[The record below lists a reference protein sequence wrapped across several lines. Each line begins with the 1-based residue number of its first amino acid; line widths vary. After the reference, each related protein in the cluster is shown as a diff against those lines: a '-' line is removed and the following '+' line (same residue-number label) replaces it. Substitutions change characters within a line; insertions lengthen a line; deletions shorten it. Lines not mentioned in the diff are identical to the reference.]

1 MRRLKEKETKSNDFG
16 VRLKV
21 NATPQVSAN
30 IEIDKAAGNVLTGY
44 GNGLID
50 LDIRPSTGVFSING
64 NYSITSG
71 VYHFVALGIAKRD
84 FTIQDGSSVRFT
96 GDVMDSDLNINAL
109 YKTKASVGT
118 LIADTTSTSTR
129 RTVECGIAITDKI
142 KNPRLDFSINIPD
155 LDPTTQGRVES
166 ALNTQDKVQKQLL
179 ALLLT
184 NSFLPD
190 EQSGVTNTSSS
201 MLYTNVTEIMAGQ
214 LNNILQKLDIP
225 LDFGLDYQQD
235 VSGSNIFDVALSTA
249 LFNNRVIVNGTIG
262 NRQYKSST
270 SSSDVVGDLDIDV
283 KLDKPG
289 AVRLNLFSHS
299 ADQYTNYLDNSQR
312 NGIGLTYQ
320 KEFNTFGE
328 MIRNMFRSRKR
339 KQEIEAEK
347 LQEQQNERQIKIRIE
362 ADDAA
367 KKRRNGKKQQYGKT
381 LPDSFP
387 AGRK

>member
-1 MRRLKEKETKSNDFG
+1 M
-16 VRLKV
+16 
-21 NATPQVSAN
+21 
-30 IEIDKAAGNVLTGY
+30 
-44 GNGLID
+44 
-50 LDIRPSTGVFSING
+50 
-64 NYSITSG
+64 
-71 VYHFVALGIAKRD
+71 
-84 FTIQDGSSVRFT
+84 
-96 GDVMDSDLNINAL
+96 
-109 YKTKASVGT
+109 
-118 LIADTTSTSTR
+118 IADTTSTSTR

-201 MLYTNVTEIMAGQ
+201 MLYTNVSEIMAGQ
-214 LNNILQKLDIP
+214 LNNILQKLNIP

-312 NGIGLTYQ
+312 NGVGLTYQ

-362 ADDAA
+362 ADDAV
-367 KKRRNGKKQQYGKT
+367 KKRRNGKKQQ
-381 LPDSFP
+381 
-387 AGRK
+387 